1 MSRRLFSIALSIIVS
16 SGIVASYAS
25 SYTFAQTQPVVETK
39 EPTETQIEKIQSE
52 CSNIKNHLKKL
63 RSNDA
68 LMRVNLGQNYETI
81 STRLM
86 ANLNVRISTNKLNGA
101 KLVEKSAEFNENIG
115 YFRDNYQ
122 IYEKELVK
130 LTEIDCTKKPRDF
143 YIQLERVR
151 YYRSE
156 LNFNTTKLAEIGKEY
171 KSSLSEFK
179 DKEIK

>member
-1 MSRRLFSIALSIIVS
+1 
-16 SGIVASYAS
+16 
-25 SYTFAQTQPVVETK
+25 
-39 EPTETQIEKIQSE
+39 
-52 CSNIKNHLKKL
+52 
-63 RSNDA
+63 
-68 LMRVNLGQNYETI
+68 MRVNLGQNYETI